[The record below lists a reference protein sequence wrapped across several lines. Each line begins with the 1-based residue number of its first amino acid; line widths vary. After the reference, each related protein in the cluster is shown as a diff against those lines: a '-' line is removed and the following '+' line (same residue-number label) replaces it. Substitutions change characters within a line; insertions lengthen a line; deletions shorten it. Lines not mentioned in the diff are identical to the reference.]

1 MLYTVYINDCLEFDV
16 NKEQYDMNEIR
27 NFGQRISEYRK
38 NKNITQEELAIRLGV
53 TPQALSKWERGQ
65 SLPDV
70 TLLADI
76 CQVLGVS
83 ADYLLGVEQ
92 TQRFTENSDE
102 SAQNEILNNLNKSLE
117 PLELALGTRVVS
129 VFLDNSF
136 VGKMIDM
143 RKNLS
148 REGILMPLVRVQDYV
163 QIDEMEFMVLAS
175 HKVLYAEKLDE
186 ITDDTLDH
194 IMQMFYETVKKRY
207 ADIITPDI
215 MKSLVDNMHR
225 KYPAIIDEIV
235 PEKISYAVLTE
246 VARNILR
253 RGDSIVYLPKIIEYL
268 ESALRNNPVAS
279 VEELSQSVAERLECE
294 DNMWVVLAKRN
305 Q

>member
-38 NKNITQEELAIRLGV
+38 NKNMTQEEMAIRLGV

-129 VFLDNSF
+129 VFIDNSF

-175 HKVLYAEKLDE
+175 HNVLYAEKLDE

-225 KYPAIIDEIV
+225 KYPAIIDGIV

>member
-129 VFLDNSF
+129 VFIDNSF

-186 ITDDTLDH
+186 IADDTLDH

-225 KYPAIIDEIV
+225 KYPAIIDGIV

-279 VEELSQSVAERLECE
+279 VEEMSNIVADRLECE

-305 Q
+305 

>member
-1 MLYTVYINDCLEFDV
+1 MSQID
-16 NKEQYDMNEIR
+16 
-27 NFGQRISEYRK
+27 NFGQKISEMRK
-38 NKNITQEELAIRLGV
+38 NKGLTQEELAIRLGV

-70 TLLADI
+70 ALLADI
-76 CQVLGVS
+76 CQALDVS
-83 ADYLLGVEQ
+83 SDYLLGVQ
-92 TQRFTENSDE
+92 NQRFTENSDE

-117 PLELALGTRVVS
+117 PLELALGTKLVS
-129 VFLDNSF
+129 IFIDNSF

-215 MKSLVDNMHR
+215 MKSLVDNMRR
-225 KYPAIIDEIV
+225 KYPAIIDGIV

-268 ESALRNNPVAS
+268 ESALRNNPAES

>member
-1 MLYTVYINDCLEFDV
+1 M
-16 NKEQYDMNEIR
+16 
-27 NFGQRISEYRK
+27 
-38 NKNITQEELAIRLGV
+38 
-53 TPQALSKWERGQ
+53 
-65 SLPDV
+65 
-70 TLLADI
+70 
-76 CQVLGVS
+76 
-83 ADYLLGVEQ
+83 
-92 TQRFTENSDE
+92 
-102 SAQNEILNNLNKSLE
+102 NNLNKSLE

-129 VFLDNSF
+129 VFIDNSF

-186 ITDDTLDH
+186 IADDTLDH

-225 KYPAIIDEIV
+225 KYPAIIDGIV

-279 VEELSQSVAERLECE
+279 VEEMSNIVADRLECE

-305 Q
+305 

>member
-38 NKNITQEELAIRLGV
+38 NKNITQEEMAIRLGV
-53 TPQALSKWERGQ
+53 TPQALLKWERGQ

-70 TLLADI
+70 ALLADI
-76 CQVLGVS
+76 CQALDVS
-83 ADYLLGVEQ
+83 SDYLLGVQ
-92 TQRFTENSDE
+92 NQRFTENSDE

-117 PLELALGTRVVS
+117 PLELALGTKLVS
-129 VFLDNSF
+129 IFIDNSF

-148 REGILMPLVRVQDYV
+148 REGILMPLVRIQDYV
-163 QIDEMEFMVLAS
+163 QFDEMEFMVLAS
-175 HKVLYAEKLDE
+175 HNVLYAEKLDE

-215 MKSLVDNMHR
+215 MKSLVDNMRR
-225 KYPAIIDEIV
+225 KYPAIIDGIV

-246 VARNILR
+246 VARNILK

-279 VEELSQSVAERLECE
+279 VEELSQSVAERLECK
-294 DNMWVVLAKRN
+294 DNMWIVLGKRK